1 MSHLFVHA
9 SSCACKKKEKRRVA
23 VVEVV
28 ESVTYSFRGA
38 YNKLELTDLP
48 VKCELDL
55 FHEIYPQ
62 IHQNSVQY

>member
-9 SSCACKKKEKRRVA
+9 SSCACKKKRRVA

-38 YNKLELTDLP
+38 YNKSELTHLP

-62 IHQNSVQY
+62 IHQNSLQY